1 MLIALER
8 LGLRNLLE
16 KLPGFISHFYLLFVV
31 LISWVIFYFTD
42 LSRAAQYLGIMFGL
56 SGQPLTNSQT
66 LLVLEGNLFWL
77 ILAVVFCLPL
87 ARIAS
92 QQITA
97 AAAVSR
103 PRQIILGILVPV
115 MNLGILLICT
125 AMLSGQS
132 YNPFLYYRF

>member
-1 MLIALER
+1 ML
-8 LGLRNLLE
+8 
-16 KLPGFISHFYLLFVV
+16 
-31 LISWVIFYFTD
+31 FT
-42 LSRAAQYLGIMFGL
+42 AAA
-56 SGQPLTNSQT
+56 T
-66 LLVLEGNLFWL
+66 E
-77 ILAVVFCLPL
+77 
-87 ARIAS
+87 
-92 QQITA
+92 QITA